1 MILDPEVPPVPI
13 RITRGREEI
22 VDAERVL
29 DDLDDRLAMV
39 RVQAR
44 PLVTRIESMQRRV
57 WLGLKNSVGSVAL
70 KAIRSPTCCPSVWA
84 IVARSP
90 ARIRHMR
97 A

>member
-1 MILDPEVPPVPI
+1 VSSTISTIASRWFVYRLD
-13 RITRGREEI
+13 
-22 VDAERVL
+22 
-29 DDLDDRLAMV
+29 
-39 RVQAR
+39 